1 MAPKEPRLVEY
12 EDCLAI
18 EFGRQSS
25 DEEQVE
31 LDFPGFWHKSIELT
45 VCVAG
50 DRVTAVLV
58 PKDTPDEELDEL
70 VLLRWSVMPEDRRP
84 WDEYTA
90 FELGSGRVLYAR
102 FPRSRNFPRG
112 GLNPELL
119 SPLTLPRNWQ
129 MVDEILGRLAAVE
142 CLDWN
147 YYSYD
152 QWLYRNRDRI
162 ALNRL
167 EREFQ
172 ILLRQQREAAAL
184 LDALGVNLSLR
195 RVDVERARE
204 IFRAQQLDER
214 DPTAWARAASSF
226 PAITG
231 PFITPIGQR
240 KAGRA
245 NRAVLTFHSAQA
257 WLEKEA
263 PVDYMLLLVEDR
275 RGEVLGSYAVW
286 LPWTPGEGPDIDE
299 AFELLMSTLSA
310 DGLVPETLVA
320 VDHIQPVLVCD
331 CCGLLSQPALEP
343 HPGGRGRSRRNKP
356 YRHGPGP
363 F

>member
-1 MAPKEPRLVEY
+1 MPREPRLVEY

-18 EFGRQSS
+18 EFRRQRS

-31 LDFPGFWHKSIELT
+31 VDFPGFWQESIELT
-45 VCVAG
+45 ACLAG

-70 VLLRWSVMPEDRRP
+70 LLLRWSVVPEDRRP
-84 WDEYTA
+84 WDEYAA
-90 FELGSGRVLYAR
+90 FEMGGGRVLCAR
-102 FPRSRNFPRG
+102 FPRPRYFPRD
-112 GLNPELL
+112 GLDPELL
-119 SPLTLPRNWQ
+119 SPLTLPGTWRMADW
-129 MVDEILGRLAAVE
+129 ILASLAGATRI
-142 CLDWN
+142 DWN

-152 QWLYRNRDRI
+152 QWFHRNCDRV

-172 ILLRQQREAAAL
+172 IVLRQQREMAAL

-231 PFITPIGQR
+231 PFVTPIGPR

-245 NRAVLTFHSAQA
+245 MRAVLTFHSAQP
-257 WLEKEA
+257 WLEGEA
-263 PVDYMLLLVEDR
+263 PVDYMLMFVEDR
-275 RGEVLGSYAVW
+275 RGEVLASYAAW
-286 LPWTPGEGPDIDE
+286 LPWTPGEGPDVGD

-310 DGLVPETLVA
+310 DGLVPETFVTVEQIL
-320 VDHIQPVLVCD
+320 PVMVCD
-331 CCGLLSQPALEP
+331 CCGHLCQPALEP
-343 HPGGRGRSRRNKP
+343 HAEGRGRPRRNKP
-356 YRHGPGP
+356 YRHGPGRL
-363 F
+363 